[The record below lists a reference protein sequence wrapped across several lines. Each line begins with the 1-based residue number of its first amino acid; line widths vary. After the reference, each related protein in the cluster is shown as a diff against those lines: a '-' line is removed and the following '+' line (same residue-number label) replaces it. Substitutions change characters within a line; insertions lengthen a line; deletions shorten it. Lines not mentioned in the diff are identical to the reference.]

1 LFLSV
6 FEVNDLL
13 IQSYKGKRKEQI
25 MYQFYNSKNRR
36 RPQLTLVSDQATAP
50 PPLVKL
56 IKGYIIRNV
65 AAPLRITLPK
75 KPAK

>member
-1 LFLSV
+1 
-6 FEVNDLL
+6 
-13 IQSYKGKRKEQI
+13 
-25 MYQFYNSKNRR
+25 MYQFYNSRNRR
-36 RPQLTLVSDQATAP
+36 RPQLTLVSAQATAP